1 MTGAQTSELWIEFE
15 QACLL
20 ACSVGSVGE
29 GGEGLTKRAIEF
41 MCLELARSIWVHDT
55 YPTQRL
61 GKAGRSGE
69 IRTPD
74 PLLPKQVR
82 YQAALHSGWLKG
94 TYIDVSAKARNKGLG
109 TEARSD
115 RTKTACVAPSFRCC

>member
-82 YQAALHSGWLKG
+82 YQAALHSVWL
-94 TYIDVSAKARNKGLG
+94 
-109 TEARSD
+109 E
-115 RTKTACVAPSFRCC
+115 RCI